1 MTGSRVL
8 HCEGDKRFH
17 FGFSLVKRVGLY
29 VIAESH
35 LRLPYHKPAPKSLHD
50 FMARAEKKREAYKV
64 LRGARDIE

>member
-1 MTGSRVL
+1 M
-8 HCEGDKRFH
+8 
-17 FGFSLVKRVGLY
+17 KRVWLY

-64 LRGARDIE
+64 LRGASDIE